1 MQNNVEI
8 IEKGNLK
15 EIIINSNNDSSF
27 WGYLCLFMGL
37 ISAILP
43 IIMIYIAITNGVDI
57 GFGVI
62 ISLGIFGYV
71 SYFFLKRYLW
81 NRFGKEYYMIEM
93 DKFTYYY
100 DYKYFQ
106 STKYTEDKVSVRVGF
121 LTNSVDDTELIHKI
135 DNIHNIEKEEKLKLL
150 FNLSNG
156 QTVESNITIRAKHI
170 KDVSLRLY

>member
-15 EIIINSNNDSSF
+15 EIIINSNNDSLF
-27 WGYLCLFMGL
+27 WSYLCLFMGL

-71 SYFFLKRYLW
+71 S
-81 NRFGKEYYMIEM
+81 
-93 DKFTYYY
+93 
-100 DYKYFQ
+100 
-106 STKYTEDKVSVRVGF
+106 
-121 LTNSVDDTELIHKI
+121 
-135 DNIHNIEKEEKLKLL
+135 
-150 FNLSNG
+150 
-156 QTVESNITIRAKHI
+156 
-170 KDVSLRLY
+170 